1 MSQEPFGDIPLFRE
15 IQRILASS
23 TGPVNYEIARQV
35 AAAVAG
41 QGGADQSVPADV
53 TRAFAEVVHASEGVL
68 SGFTRLALQESLQ
81 SHVVTR
87 KEWAASTL
95 DAWAWLL
102 DRLAGRFGA
111 EMGKLAGPEDAGD
124 TMQAAM
130 GQVTPLLMGIQAG
143 TLVGHLAREL
153 LGRFDVP
160 IPRDDDRRLFIIE
173 PNVHAV
179 ASDYGFEVERL
190 RAWLA
195 VQEAARGLIVTT
207 VPWIDRYF
215 RSLLSEIIDSIEI
228 DASDLER
235 RLAELQSKGMEALQE
250 GLTPGDALPVVPTE
264 RHRRALDRL
273 HAFMALFEG
282 YARHACA
289 AVSSQIIGDT
299 ARIDEG
305 MARHNLSPSDGEE
318 MLASLLGL
326 SLDRALET
334 TGTTFCAAV
343 VRLHGIDALNRVW
356 DAPDNLPTLAE
367 VKDPF
372 AWIERVVVNE

>member
-1 MSQEPFGDIPLFRE
+1 VSQEPFGDIPLFRE

-35 AAAVAG
+35 AAAIAT
-41 QGGADQSVPADV
+41 QGSADPSVGPQV
-53 TRAFAEVVHASEGVL
+53 PRAFAEVVHASEGVV
-68 SGFTRLALQESLQ
+68 SGFTRLVLREPLQ
-81 SHVVTR
+81 SHVMVR
-87 KEWAASTL
+87 KEWTTSTL
-95 DAWAWLL
+95 DSWSWLL
-102 DRLAGRFGA
+102 DRLAGRFGG
-111 EMGKLAGPEDAGD
+111 EMGKLAGSGEAEG
-124 TMQAAM
+124 MQAAL
-130 GQVTPLLMGIQAG
+130 GQVAPLLMGIQAG

-160 IPRDDDRRLFIIE
+160 IPRDDDGRLFIIE
-173 PNVHAV
+173 PNVGSLAG
-179 ASDYGFEVERL
+179 DYGFAVEEL

-195 VQEAARGLIVTT
+195 LQETARGLIVAS
-207 VPWIDRYF
+207 VSWIDRYF
-215 RSLLSEIIDSIEI
+215 RSLLAEIIDSIEI

-235 RLAELQSKGMEALQE
+235 RLSELQTQGMEALQE
-250 GLTPGDALPVVPTE
+250 GLTPGDALPIVPTE

-282 YARHACA
+282 YARHACS
-289 AVSSQIIGDT
+289 AVSPQVIGDT

-326 SLDRALET
+326 SLDRALDT

-356 DAPDNLPTLAE
+356 EAPDNLPSLAE
-367 VKDPF
+367 IKDPF
-372 AWIERVVVNE
+372 AWIERVVVTE

>member
-1 MSQEPFGDIPLFRE
+1 VSQEPFGDIPLFRE

-35 AAAVAG
+35 AAAIAT
-41 QGGADQSVPADV
+41 QGASDPDVPTEV
-53 TRAFAEVVHASEGVL
+53 QRTFAEVVHASEGVL
-68 SGFTRLALQESLQ
+68 SGFTRLVLQEPLQ
-81 SHVVTR
+81 AHVVVR
-87 KEWAASTL
+87 KQWAASTL

-102 DRLAGRFGA
+102 DRLAGRFAG
-111 EMGKLAGPEDAGD
+111 EMGKLAGGDEAD
-124 TMQAAM
+124 TMQSALS
-130 GQVTPLLMGIQAG
+130 QVAPLLMGIQAG

-153 LGRFDVP
+153 LGRFEVP
-160 IPRDDDRRLFIIE
+160 IPRDDEGRLFIIE
-173 PNVHAV
+173 PNVQAV
-179 ASDYGFEVERL
+179 ASDYGFEVNQL
-190 RAWLA
+190 RKWLA
-195 VQEAARGLIVTT
+195 VQETARGLIVTT
-207 VPWIDRYF
+207 VSWIDRYF
-215 RSLLSEIIDSIEI
+215 RSLLGEIIDSIEI

-235 RLAELQSKGMEALQE
+235 RLSELQTRGMEALQE

-289 AVSSQIIGDT
+289 AVSSQVIGDT

-326 SLDRALET
+326 SLDRSLDT

-356 DAPDNLPTLAE
+356 EAPDNLPTLSE

>member
-35 AAAVAG
+35 AAAIAT
-41 QGGADQSVPADV
+41 QGAPDPSVPTEV
-53 TRAFAEVVHASEGVL
+53 QRTFAEVVHASEGVL
-68 SGFTRLALQESLQ
+68 SGFTRLVLREPLQ
-81 SHVVTR
+81 SHVVVR
-87 KEWAASTL
+87 KEWAAATL
-95 DAWAWLL
+95 DAWSWLL
-102 DRLAGRFGA
+102 DRLAGRFAG
-111 EMGKLAGPEDAGD
+111 EMGKLGAGD
-124 TMQAAM
+124 EPEAMQTAM
-130 GQVTPLLMGIQAG
+130 GQVAPLLMGIQAG

-160 IPRDDDRRLFIIE
+160 IPRDDDGRLFIIE
-173 PNVHAV
+173 PNVQAV
-179 ASDYGFEVERL
+179 ASDYGFDVEEL

-195 VQEAARGLIVTT
+195 LQETARGLIVAS
-207 VPWIDRYF
+207 VSWIDRYF
-215 RSLLSEIIDSIEI
+215 RSLLAEIIDSIEI

-235 RLAELQSKGMEALQE
+235 RLTELQTRGMEALQE
-250 GLTPGDALPVVPTE
+250 GLSPGDALPVVPTE
-264 RHRRALDRL
+264 RHRRALERL

-289 AVSSQIIGDT
+289 AVSSQVLGDT

-326 SLDRALET
+326 SLDRSLDS

-356 DAPDNLPTLAE
+356 EAPDNLPTLAE

-372 AWIERVVVNE
+372 AWIERVVATE

>member
-1 MSQEPFGDIPLFRE
+1 VSQEPFGDIPLFRE

-35 AAAVAG
+35 AAAIAT
-41 QGGADQSVPADV
+41 QGSADPSVGTELP
-53 TRAFAEVVHASEGVL
+53 RAFAEVVHASEGVV
-68 SGFTRLALQESLQ
+68 SGFTRLALREPLQ
-81 SHVVTR
+81 SHVMVR
-87 KEWAASTL
+87 KQWATSTL
-95 DAWAWLL
+95 DSWSWLL
-102 DRLAGRFGA
+102 DRLAGRFGG
-111 EMGKLAGPEDAGD
+111 EMGKLAGSGEAEG
-124 TMQAAM
+124 MQAAL
-130 GQVTPLLMGIQAG
+130 GQVAPLLMGIQAG

-160 IPRDDDRRLFIIE
+160 IPRDDDGRLFIIE
-173 PNVHAV
+173 PNVQSV
-179 ASDYGFEVERL
+179 ASDYGFDVEQL

-195 VQEAARGLIVTT
+195 VQETARGLIAASVS
-207 VPWIDRYF
+207 WIDRYF
-215 RSLLSEIIDSIEI
+215 RSLLAEIIDSIEI

-235 RLAELQSKGMEALQE
+235 RLSELQTQGMEALQE
-250 GLTPGDALPVVPTE
+250 GLTPGDALPIVPTE

-282 YARHACA
+282 YARHACG
-289 AVSSQIIGDT
+289 AVSSQVIGDT

-356 DAPDNLPTLAE
+356 EAPDNLPSLAE

-372 AWIERVVVNE
+372 AWIERVVLTE